1 MTDNEDVHQC
11 RSCDQKNDTHSL
23 GCPMHPD
30 YDPDRNY
37 CPDSSLL
44 NWGMALR
51 EGTVVT
57 G

>member
-1 MTDNEDVHQC
+1 MTANEDVHQC